1 MRWNQAGMIIILA
14 SLQLLLMLELGLEPK
29 DPQIF
34 LNFRHRLQ
42 SRCRVTLQLTT
53 YLRQIQHVIFFL
65 SFFHL
70 IDVFCGFTFKVV
82 FFKNRSK

>member
-1 MRWNQAGMIIILA
+1 MRWNPADMIIIQA
-14 SLQLLLMLELGLEPK
+14 SLQLLLMLELELEPK

-42 SRCRVTLQLTT
+42 SRCRETLQPTA

-70 IDVFCGFTFKVV
+70 ICVFCGFTFKVV
-82 FFKNRSK
+82 FFKNRGK